1 MHTRRMVT
9 IHRNRDKKVSQNY
22 SSSKDSPHSFFNT
35 HSYLI
40 DYIDYNNVDRFIEE
54 NNKVFVKHTYNK
66 VAIKHFGIFRMSQ
79 DFNCTRVLLVLCLF
93 QQQNLRK
100 RLRLSEDDEPDSKQK
115 DTDATDHAHTN
126 SDATYRVPLM
136 QLSNQPTVRSTH
148 VRNNTEITE
157 SFVLFTSLV

>member
-79 DFNCTRVLLVLCLF
+79 DFNCTRYCWFFACFSSRIYGSGWDCQKMMSLI
-93 QQQNLRK
+93 QSRK
-100 RLRLSEDDEPDSKQK
+100 IQM
-115 DTDATDHAHTN
+115 
-126 SDATYRVPLM
+126 PLIMLTLIQM
-136 QLSNQPTVRSTH
+136 QLIEYHWCSYPISQQFAALTCV
-148 VRNNTEITE
+148 IILKLLK
-157 SFVLFTSLV
+157 VLYCLLL